1 MRTNIIFFTFIIFI
15 TAASTVLNAY
25 ESDSDKPIFLES
37 DSAKWDEESQ
47 KSTYRGN
54 VIVTQGSMLLTGE
67 LLIVTSK
74 NNEIN
79 RMVITGEKAR
89 YKQKTI
95 TGKIINGEAKKIQYY
110 VDKAKIIFLDKAI
123 LTQTNNIVRSNRI
136 VYKTDT
142 ENITAGDK
150 KGKSRVKMTLE
161 PKKDNE

>member
-1 MRTNIIFFTFIIFI
+1 
-15 TAASTVLNAY
+15 
-25 ESDSDKPIFLES
+25 
-37 DSAKWDEESQ
+37 
-47 KSTYRGN
+47 
-54 VIVTQGSMLLTGE
+54 
-67 LLIVTSK
+67 
-74 NNEIN
+74 
-79 RMVITGEKAR
+79 MVITGEKAR

-95 TGKIINGEAKKIQYY
+95 TGKIINGEAKKIKYY

>member
-1 MRTNIIFFTFIIFI
+1 MPCIVTFIIFI
-15 TAASTVLNAY
+15 SATSTVLQAY
-25 ESDSDKPIFLES
+25 ESDSDEPIFLES

-79 RMVITGEKAR
+79 RMVITGEKAK

>member
-1 MRTNIIFFTFIIFI
+1 MQINIIFFTFIIFI
-15 TAASTVLNAY
+15 SATSTVLQAY
-25 ESDSDKPIFLES
+25 ESDSDEPIFLES

-54 VIVTQGSMLLTGE
+54 VIVTQGSILLTGE

-79 RMVITGEKAR
+79 RMVITGEKAK

>member
-1 MRTNIIFFTFIIFI
+1 MQINIIFVTFIIFI
-15 TAASTVLNAY
+15 SATSTVLQAY
-25 ESDSDKPIFLES
+25 ESDSDEPIFLES

-79 RMVITGEKAR
+79 RMVITGEKAK

-95 TGKIINGEAKKIQYY
+95 NGKIINGEAKKIQYY
-110 VDKAKIIFLDKAI
+110 VDKAKIIFLDQAI

>member
-15 TAASTVLNAY
+15 SATSTVLQAY
-25 ESDSDKPIFLES
+25 ESDSDEPIFLES

-79 RMVITGEKAR
+79 RMVITGEKAK

-110 VDKAKIIFLDKAI
+110 VDKAKIIFLDQAI

>member
-1 MRTNIIFFTFIIFI
+1 
-15 TAASTVLNAY
+15 
-25 ESDSDKPIFLES
+25 
-37 DSAKWDEESQ
+37 
-47 KSTYRGN
+47 
-54 VIVTQGSMLLTGE
+54 
-67 LLIVTSK
+67 
-74 NNEIN
+74 
-79 RMVITGEKAR
+79 MVITGEKAK

>member
-1 MRTNIIFFTFIIFI
+1 
-15 TAASTVLNAY
+15 
-25 ESDSDKPIFLES
+25 
-37 DSAKWDEESQ
+37 
-47 KSTYRGN
+47 
-54 VIVTQGSMLLTGE
+54 
-67 LLIVTSK
+67 
-74 NNEIN
+74 
-79 RMVITGEKAR
+79 MVITGEKAK

-110 VDKAKIIFLDKAI
+110 VDKAKIIFLDQAI

>member
-1 MRTNIIFFTFIIFI
+1 MQINIIFFTFIIFI
-15 TAASTVLNAY
+15 SATSTVLQAY
-25 ESDSDKPIFLES
+25 ESDSDEPIFLES

>member
-1 MRTNIIFFTFIIFI
+1 MQTNIVFFTFIIFI
-15 TAASTVLNAY
+15 SATSTVLQAY
-25 ESDSDKPIFLES
+25 ESDSDEPIFLES

-79 RMVITGEKAR
+79 RMVITGEKAK